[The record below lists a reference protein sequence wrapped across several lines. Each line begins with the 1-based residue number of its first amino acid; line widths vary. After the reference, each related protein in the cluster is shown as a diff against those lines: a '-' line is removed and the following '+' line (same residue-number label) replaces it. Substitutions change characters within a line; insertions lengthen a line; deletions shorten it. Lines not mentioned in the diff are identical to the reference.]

1 MFLLEKHRGL
11 PAYVPGDHEEG
22 GGLVRLNTNESPYP
36 PSPGVAKAIAGE
48 VSKLGYY
55 NDPDCAALRAALAG
69 LYGVKPEQVI
79 ATNGSDELLYFAFLA
94 FADENHPIALP
105 DITYGYY
112 DLFAAAHGIPLEKV
126 PLKADF
132 TIDYRDYLGIGKT
145 IVFPNPNAPTG
156 YAMPVWQMAEIA
168 KSNPENVLIV
178 DEAYVD
184 FGAETC
190 LPLIGEYPNVLI
202 VRTFSKSRS
211 MAGARL
217 GYGFACESLIAELE
231 TMRNAINLYSVN
243 RMTQAAGIAAVE
255 ENDYYMANCQRII
268 ETREYTTKMLREQGF
283 EVLGSKANFVF
294 ARPKAM
300 NAKTLAVQLR
310 ERGILVRHWDKDR
323 IRDYLRI
330 TIGAMQ
336 EMQALECAIEMIF
349 GRA

>member
-1 MFLLEKHRGL
+1 MFLLEKHRSL

-22 GGLVRLNTNESPYP
+22 DGFIRLNTNESPYQ
-36 PSPGVAKAIAGE
+36 PSPGVKAAVAGE
-48 VSKLGYY
+48 IGKLGYY
-55 NDPDCAALRAALAG
+55 NDPDCTALREALAG
-69 LYGVKPEQVI
+69 LYGLKADQVI

-94 FADENHPIALP
+94 FADETHPIALP

-112 DLFAAAHGIPLEKV
+112 ALFAAAHGIPLVRV
-126 PLKADF
+126 PLKEDF
-132 TIDYRDYLGIGKT
+132 TIDYRDYLGIDKT

-156 YAMPVWQMAEIA
+156 YALPLWQIEEIA
-168 KSNPENVLIV
+168 KSNPKSVVIV

-184 FGAETC
+184 FGAESC
-190 LPLIGEYPNVLI
+190 LPLIDRYPNLLI

-217 GYGFACESLIAELE
+217 GYGFAQKELIAELE

-243 RMTQAAGIAAVE
+243 RMTQAAGIASVK

-268 ETREYTTKMLREQGF
+268 DARNYTTWMLREQGF
-283 EVLGSKANFVF
+283 EVLDSLGNFVF
-294 ARPKAM
+294 AKPRAM
-300 NAKTLAVQLR
+300 SAQTLAGELKA
-310 ERGILVRHWDKDR
+310 RGILVRHWQQDR
-323 IRDYLRI
+323 IKDYLRI

-336 EMQALECAIEMIF
+336 EMQALEAAIEMIF

>member
-1 MFLLEKHRGL
+1 MFLLEKHRSL

-22 GGLVRLNTNESPYP
+22 GGFIRLNTNESPYP

-48 VSKLGYY
+48 VSRLGYY
-55 NDPDCAALRAALAG
+55 NDPDCTALRAALAG
-69 LYGVKPEQVI
+69 LYGVKPGQVI
-79 ATNGSDELLYFAFLA
+79 ATNGSDELVYFAFLA
-94 FADENHPIALP
+94 FADETHPIALP

-112 DLFAAAHGIPLEKV
+112 ALFAAAHGIALERV
-126 PLKADF
+126 PLKDDF
-132 TIDYRDYLGIGKT
+132 SIDYRDYLGIGRT

-156 YAMPVWQMAEIA
+156 YALPVWQVKEIA
-168 KSNPENVLIV
+168 KSNPHNVVII

-184 FGAETC
+184 FGAQTS
-190 LPLIGEYPNVLI
+190 LPLIEELDNLLI

-217 GYGFACESLIAELE
+217 GYGFGCESLIAQLE

-243 RMTQAAGIAAVE
+243 RMTQAAGIVAVQ
-255 ENDYYMANCQRII
+255 ENDYYMNNCKRIV
-268 ETREYTTKMLREQGF
+268 EARDFTTRMLREQGF
-283 EVLGSKANFVF
+283 DVLDSLGNIVF

-300 NAKTLAVQLR
+300 HAKTLARELR
-310 ERGILVRHWDKDR
+310 TRGILVRHWDQDR

-330 TIGAMQ
+330 TIGTMQ
-336 EMQALECAIEMIF
+336 EMQALDAAIEMIF